1 MSETEKKAY
10 TDEEMLQAVKEGI
23 FRIVS
28 GHQSYTGPSGET
40 YTKANLADL
49 ERLEKYYEQK
59 VSAGKNRGGMKA
71 LQVRLCR

>member
-1 MSETEKKAY
+1 MSEERIIS
-10 TDEEMLQAVKEGI
+10 DEEMLRAIKEGI

-28 GHQSYTGPSGET
+28 GHQSYTGPNGET

-59 VSAGKNRGGMKA
+59 TAASASRGGIKSI
-71 LQVRLCR
+71 QVRLGR

>member
-1 MSETEKKAY
+1 MN
-10 TDEEMLQAVKEGI
+10 EEMLRAIKEGI

-28 GHQSYTGPSGET
+28 GHQSYTGPNGET

-59 VSAGKNRGGMKA
+59 TAAAGRGIRTV
-71 LQVRLCR
+71 QVRLGR